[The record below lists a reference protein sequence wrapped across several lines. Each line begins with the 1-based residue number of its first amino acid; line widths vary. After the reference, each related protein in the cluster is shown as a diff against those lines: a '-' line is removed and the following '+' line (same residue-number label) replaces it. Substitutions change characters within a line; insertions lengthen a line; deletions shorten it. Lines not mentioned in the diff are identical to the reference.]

1 MNNALQTKHVQDS
14 PSSLARVQD
23 DRFHDSC
30 TGAKLVLHACKTKAC
45 KSPDSGPS
53 NAGAGK
59 SVQAGLQRLAER
71 ARACKSVQERAR
83 ATFTSKTPVTRHIS
97 CAHATCAP
105 QSSVLLISR
114 GRVVVYGDVDDAA
127 ARVDPKSDAPALHVA
142 RRGAVQTEALLAVHA
157 RRPALVGRRA
167 PRLVRVGSPVTGKF
181 ITRWFA
187 RSC

>member
-1 MNNALQTKHVQDS
+1 METFKHHFYIIHKATVDKSELVLSVWGEQCHQIDDNKLRANSGRKRSIFSIDIVNRIIICSTLQTKHVQDS

-83 ATFTSKTPVTRHIS
+83 A
-97 CAHATCAP
+97 C
-105 QSSVLLISR
+105 
-114 GRVVVYGDVDDAA
+114 
-127 ARVDPKSDAPALHVA
+127 KSHFY
-142 RRGAVQTEALLAVHA
+142 Q
-157 RRPALVGRRA
+157 
-167 PRLVRVGSPVTGKF
+167 
-181 ITRWFA
+181 
-187 RSC
+187 